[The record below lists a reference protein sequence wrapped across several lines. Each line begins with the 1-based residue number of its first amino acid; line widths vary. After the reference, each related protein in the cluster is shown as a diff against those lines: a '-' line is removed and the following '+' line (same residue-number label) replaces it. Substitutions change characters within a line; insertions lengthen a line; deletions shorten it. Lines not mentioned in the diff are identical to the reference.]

1 MAGGGGGGAALNG
14 PDARK
19 KLAGRGGR
27 GAMFSVHGDGGA
39 AALKR
44 DARCVRGAV
53 GAARLERTGPMV
65 DEKAVS
71 LTKAEGG

>member
-1 MAGGGGGGAALNG
+1 
-14 PDARK
+14 
-19 KLAGRGGR
+19 
-27 GAMFSVHGDGGA
+27 MFSVHGDGGA